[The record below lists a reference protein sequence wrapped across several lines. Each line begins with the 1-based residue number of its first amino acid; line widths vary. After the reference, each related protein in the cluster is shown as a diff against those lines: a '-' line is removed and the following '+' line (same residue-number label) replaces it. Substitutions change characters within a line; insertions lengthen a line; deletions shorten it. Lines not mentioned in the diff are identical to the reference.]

1 MRCPSCSQT
10 SRARTLRARV
20 FAANVLPAVLTD
32 PNELLK
38 VYTPLLTDSN
48 GEVRMQAAR
57 YVIHGLA
64 RIKGDKVLPPALID
78 VMRERLELSETARL
92 TMGLSTG
99 LSLVAS
105 LLQVREVDEQ
115 GKQLVAQA
123 IEELR
128 PAILPV
134 AKRTLDANVAPHA
147 KKAAQV
153 LAGIGETFS
162 AAPNEKPFPPEE

>member
-1 MRCPSCSQT
+1 
-10 SRARTLRARV
+10 
-20 FAANVLPAVLTD
+20 
-32 PNELLK
+32 
-38 VYTPLLTDSN
+38 
-48 GEVRMQAAR
+48 
-57 YVIHGLA
+57 
-64 RIKGDKVLPPALID
+64 
-78 VMRERLELSETARL
+78 
-92 TMGLSTG
+92 MGLSTG